1 MFQSWRFKLREAEE
15 AAEHGQFDEACR
27 LLLQSDLR
35 QYLPG
40 KRLSMRVAC
49 DLSQRARQRVI
60 QGDLT
65 AGWRDLQSAQAL
77 AGDVQAVLAARQD
90 IVSLALGEAESFIE
104 NGDPARAITLLES
117 LERREVRDEPVRW
130 MKEVARRLEAARH
143 LALVGKFSEAETQA
157 LAADA
162 IRPKLEYVVRQ
173 IGEYRARIEPFR
185 QLSEA
190 LHRAS
195 TEERWSDVVSLADQ
209 VLEMA
214 PESRPAQELRRK
226 AWGKVGA
233 TASGTKAVSP
243 GHRRP
248 AMAGRAV
255 AERVVAERA
264 VAAEI
269 DTGIAAGVTMA
280 DAPEDR
286 RFLLWIDG
294 VGGYLVCLADAVTL
308 GQASPEWTVDIP
320 IQADLSRRQARIE
333 RRGDGYVIEPLQPTR
348 VNGQVLRGQMLLSD
362 GDEIQLGQAVRL
374 RFRQPHALSASA
386 RLDFLSHHRTQP
398 KADGILLMAE
408 SCVLGPK
415 WQNHVVCRDWEGD
428 VVLYRRDGELYCR
441 AMNPIEIDGQTCDGR
456 GRLQRNAHVSGNDF
470 SLSLEE
476 LS

>member
-15 AAEHGQFDEACR
+15 AVEHGQLDEACR

-40 KRLSMRVAC
+40 KRLSMRIAS

-60 QGDLT
+60 QGDLA
-65 AGWRDLQSAQAL
+65 AGWRDLQSAQSV
-77 AGDVQAVLAARQD
+77 AGDIHAVLAARQD
-90 IVSLALGEAESFIE
+90 IVSLALGEAESTVE

-117 LERREVRDEPVRW
+117 LERRGVQDEPVRW
-130 MKEVARRLEAARH
+130 MKEVARRLEAAHH
-143 LALVGKFSEAETQA
+143 LALAGKFAEAETQA
-157 LAADA
+157 LAADS
-162 IRPKLEYVVRQ
+162 IRPKLEYVLRLVN
-173 IGEYRARIEPFR
+173 EYHGRIEPFR
-185 QLSEA
+185 NLSEA

-195 TEERWSDVVSLADQ
+195 AEERWSDVVTLADQ
-209 VLEMA
+209 VLELA
-214 PESRPAQELRRK
+214 PECRLAQGLRRK
-226 AWGKVGA
+226 AWEKVGA
-233 TASGTKAVSP
+233 LASGTTAVSP
-243 GHRRP
+243 GRRKQ
-248 AMAGRAV
+248 AV
-255 AERVVAERA
+255 ADRPQAAA
-264 VAAEI
+264 VEPEAA
-269 DTGIAAGVTMA
+269 TGVTMA
-280 DAPEDR
+280 DAVEDR

-294 VGGYLVCLADAVTL
+294 VGGYLVCLGETVTL
-308 GQASPEWTVDIP
+308 GQSSPEWTVDVP
-320 IQADLSRRQARIE
+320 IQADLSRRHARIA
-333 RRGDGYVIEPLQPTR
+333 RRGDGYVIEPLQLSR

-362 GDEIQLGQAVRL
+362 GDEIQLGQAVRF

-398 KADGILLMAE
+398 KADGVLLMAE

>member
-15 AAEHGQFDEACR
+15 AADHGQLDEACQ

-77 AGDVQAVLAARQD
+77 AGDVRAVLAARQD

-143 LALVGKFSEAETQA
+143 LALAGKFAEAETQA

-162 IRPKLEYVVRQ
+162 IRPKLEYVARQ
-173 IGEYRARIEPFR
+173 IGDYHTRIEPFR
-185 QLSEA
+185 QLSAA

-214 PESRPAQELRRK
+214 PESRLAQELRRK

-233 TASGTKAVSP
+233 VASGTKAVTP
-243 GHRRP
+243 GQRRQ
-248 AMAGRAV
+248 V
-255 AERVVAERA
+255 AADRP
-264 VAAEI
+264 VAAEFE
-269 DTGIAAGVTMA
+269 TETTTGVTMA

-294 VGGYLVCLADAVTL
+294 VGGYLVCLGDLVTI

-320 IQADLSRRQARIE
+320 IQADLSRRHARIE
-333 RRGDGYVIEPLQPTR
+333 RRGDGYVLEPLQLTR